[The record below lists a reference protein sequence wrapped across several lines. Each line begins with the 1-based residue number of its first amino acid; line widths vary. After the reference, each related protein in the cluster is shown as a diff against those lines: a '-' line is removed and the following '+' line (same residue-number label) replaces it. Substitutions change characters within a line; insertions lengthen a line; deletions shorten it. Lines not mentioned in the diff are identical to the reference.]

1 MMRLTDRPVVL
12 KRSRGARLREL
23 KAPGPMLAASLVR
36 LARRCGYK
44 GCRCARGEKHVSFY
58 LTLKQKGTT
67 QTLYVPLER
76 LTEVR
81 AWVKEYR
88 RVRGLIR
95 EVSNLSWKLLKAETQ
110 IRKARKARRR

>member
-1 MMRLTDRPVVL
+1 MMRFSDKPVVL
-12 KRSRGARLREL
+12 RRKRRARLRGLE
-23 KAPGPMLAASLVR
+23 KPAPFLAASLVR

-58 LTLKQKGTT
+58 LTLKQQGTT
-67 QTLYVPLER
+67 QTLYVPLDR
-76 LTEVR
+76 LAEVK

-95 EVSNLSWKLLKAETQ
+95 EVSGLSWKLLKAETR
-110 IRKARKARRR
+110 IRKDRRARKS